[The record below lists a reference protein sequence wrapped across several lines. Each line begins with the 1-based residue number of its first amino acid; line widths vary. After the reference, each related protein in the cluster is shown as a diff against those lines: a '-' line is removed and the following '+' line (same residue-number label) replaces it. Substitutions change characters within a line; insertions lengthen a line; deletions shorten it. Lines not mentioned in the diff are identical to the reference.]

1 MNTMRSMERGNG
13 CKSTESQV
21 KVHKTKE
28 QVKIIG
34 EIQILGSAEMEKCG
48 KRKESD
54 HSGLT

>member
-34 EIQILGSAEMEKCG
+34 EIQILGSAEMEKCR

-54 HSGLT
+54 NADLT

>member
-48 KRKESD
+48 KRKECD